1 MKRLFPRVNQL
12 PGVRSP
18 KETGNWRGYFADG
31 LSLEKAL
38 EPGSGLGTY
47 RLPVEKS
54 QSLDKLLHSVP
65 IYMEQA
71 ITC

>member
-1 MKRLFPRVNQL
+1 MERVLPRVNHL
-12 PGVRSP
+12 PRVRSP
-18 KETGNWRGYFADG
+18 KETGNWRGYFADR

-38 EPGSGLGTY
+38 EPGSGLGTS

-65 IYMEQA
+65 IHMEQA
-71 ITC
+71 ITR